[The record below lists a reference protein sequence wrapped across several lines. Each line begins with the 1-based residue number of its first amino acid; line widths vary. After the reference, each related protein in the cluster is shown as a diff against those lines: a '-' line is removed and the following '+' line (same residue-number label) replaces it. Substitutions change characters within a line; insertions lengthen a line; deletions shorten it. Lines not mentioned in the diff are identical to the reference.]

1 MEKQD
6 TLGYNAAPSLRPKR
20 SLWSKGAFLARH
32 HPIGAVGLGILLLV
46 ICVAASASLI
56 APFDPTDQRAKRL
69 LPPGPVNILGTD
81 EIGRDVLSRIIYGS
95 RISLYVGLLAVSL
108 AVTIGVPIGIASGFV
123 GGTFDSLVMR
133 LIDIILAFP
142 ALVLAIVIAGV
153 LGPSVTNAMIAIGV
167 VYSPAFARVSRGSVL
182 AIKNELYVDAART
195 IGCRTSRVITR
206 HILPNILAPMIVLV
220 TLQLSTAILTEA
232 GLSFLGLGTQPPDP
246 SWGTMLSSGRKF
258 MELAPGLAVF
268 PGLAIAI
275 TVLAFNF
282 LGDGLRDALDPRLRE
297 L

>member
-1 MEKQD
+1 MDNQNTTRISAEP
-6 TLGYNAAPSLRPKR
+6 ALRPQR
-20 SLWSKGAFLARH
+20 SLWRKGSLLARH
-32 HPIGAVGLGILLLV
+32 HPIGAAGLAILLFVVLV
-46 ICVAASASLI
+46 AVGASLI

-69 LPPGPVNILGTD
+69 LPPGNVNILGTD
-81 EIGRDVLSRIIYGS
+81 EIGRDVLSRIIFGS
-95 RISLYVGLLAVSL
+95 RISLYVGVVAVSL
-108 AVTIGVPIGIASGFV
+108 AVAIGVPVGIMAGFV

-133 LIDIILAFP
+133 VIDIILAFP
-142 ALVLAIVIAGV
+142 ALVLAIVIAGA
-153 LGPSVTNAMIAIGV
+153 LGPGVTNAMIAIGV

-195 IGCRTSRVITR
+195 IGCRTSRVIGR
-206 HILPNILAPMIVLV
+206 HILPNILAPLIVLV
-220 TLQLSTAILTEA
+220 TLQMSTAILTEA

-258 MELAPGLAVF
+258 MELAPGLAIF

-282 LGDGLRDALDPRLRE
+282 LGDGLRDALDPRLRQ

>member
-1 MEKQD
+1 MDNQNTTRISAEP
-6 TLGYNAAPSLRPKR
+6 ALRPKR
-20 SLWSKGAFLARH
+20 SLWRKGSLLARH
-32 HPIGAVGLGILLLV
+32 HPIGAVGLAILLFVVLV
-46 ICVAASASLI
+46 AVGASLI

-69 LPPGPVNILGTD
+69 LPPGSVNILGTD
-81 EIGRDVLSRIIYGS
+81 EIGRDVLSRIIFGS
-95 RISLYVGLLAVSL
+95 RISLYVGVVAVSL
-108 AVTIGVPIGIASGFV
+108 AVAIGVPVGIMAGFV

-133 LIDIILAFP
+133 VIDIILAFP
-142 ALVLAIVIAGV
+142 ALVLAIVIAGA
-153 LGPSVTNAMIAIGV
+153 LGPGVTNAMIAIGV

-195 IGCRTSRVITR
+195 IGCRTSRVIGR
-206 HILPNILAPMIVLV
+206 HILPNILAPLIVLV
-220 TLQLSTAILTEA
+220 TLQMSTAILTEA

-258 MELAPGLAVF
+258 MELAPGLAIF

-282 LGDGLRDALDPRLRE
+282 LGDGLRDALDPRLRQ